1 MVQAKSTKVKCPQKC
16 PLLKNTQNFLPKKTN
31 DFRVNQVMKT
41 VKCLW
46 KYKKTPGNDFKM
58 IPG

>member
-1 MVQAKSTKVKCPQKC
+1 MSTKMSFIE
-16 PLLKNTQNFLPKKTN
+16 KNTKNFLPKKTN